1 MSDREKTIVEL
12 TKHYL
17 RYLKLERGYS
27 PNTVEAYKH
36 DLEWLLGYLEQEGLD
51 PLSVKL
57 EDLEHFAAMLSDH
70 GISAKSQ
77 ARILSGVRSFYRYL
91 VLDGYLDVDPTELLE
106 SPHLPQHLPEYL
118 STEEV
123 DALENS
129 IDLTS
134 NEGHRNRAIIE
145 VFFSCGLRVS
155 ELTNL
160 KLSDLFLSQGFI
172 RVNGKGGKQR
182 LVPISER
189 AIHEL
194 ELWFDDRRQM
204 EIKPGEE
211 DYVFLNRR
219 GHHLTRTMILIMV
232 KRQAELRVSRRRS
245 RRTHSATP
253 LRRLCSRAE
262 PICASSRSCSGM
274 LTSAQRR
281 SIPTW
286 TTSRCGRKSSCII
299 PETSSMRQRT
309 AENFH
314 FQTEY
319 ADAFQYYFLTL
330 QPKAKR
336 QIHEN
341 QSAFFRDM
349 GANARCRRRLP
360 SGGALWKSV
369 LQE

>member
-1 MSDREKTIVEL
+1 MEL

-36 DLEWLLGYLEQEGLD
+36 DLDWLLGYLEQDGVD

-160 KLSDLFLSQGFI
+160 KLSDLFLPQGFI

-182 LVPISER
+182 LVPISQR

-204 EIKPGEE
+204 KIKPGEE

-232 KRQAELRVSRRRS
+232 KRQAEAAGIKKTISPHTLR
-245 RRTHSATP
+245 HSFATA
-253 LRRLCSRAE
+253 LL
-262 PICASSRSCSGM
+262 
-274 LTSAQRR
+274 
-281 SIPTW
+281 
-286 TTSRCGRKSSCII
+286 K
-299 PETSSMRQRT
+299 
-309 AENFH
+309 
-314 FQTEY
+314 
-319 ADAFQYYFLTL
+319 
-330 QPKAKR
+330 
-336 QIHEN
+336 
-341 QSAFFRDM
+341 
-349 GANARCRRRLP
+349 
-360 SGGALWKSV
+360 GGADLRII
-369 LQE
+369 QELLGHADLGTTEIYTHMDDESLRQEILLHHPRNIKRETDNG

>member
-1 MSDREKTIVEL
+1 MEL

-36 DLEWLLGYLEQEGLD
+36 DLEWLLGYLAQEGLD

-232 KRQAELRVSRRRS
+232 KRQAEAAGIKKTISPHTLRHSFATALLKGGADLRIIQELLGHADLGTTEIY
-245 RRTHSATP
+245 THMDDES
-253 LRRLCSRAE
+253 LRQEILLHHPRNIKHE
-262 PICASSRSCSGM
+262 
-274 LTSAQRR
+274 
-281 SIPTW
+281 
-286 TTSRCGRKSSCII
+286 
-299 PETSSMRQRT
+299 
-309 AENFH
+309 AEN
-314 FQTEY
+314 
-319 ADAFQYYFLTL
+319 
-330 QPKAKR
+330 
-336 QIHEN
+336 
-341 QSAFFRDM
+341 
-349 GANARCRRRLP
+349 G
-360 SGGALWKSV
+360 
-369 LQE
+369 

>member
-1 MSDREKTIVEL
+1 MEI

-36 DLEWLLGYLEQEGLD
+36 DLEWLLSYLEQEGFD

-232 KRQAELRVSRRRS
+232 KRQAEAAGIKKTISPHTLRHSFATALLKGGADLRIIQELLGHADLGTTEIY
-245 RRTHSATP
+245 THMDDES
-253 LRRLCSRAE
+253 LRQEILLHHPRNIKHE
-262 PICASSRSCSGM
+262 
-274 LTSAQRR
+274 
-281 SIPTW
+281 
-286 TTSRCGRKSSCII
+286 
-299 PETSSMRQRT
+299 
-309 AENFH
+309 AEN
-314 FQTEY
+314 
-319 ADAFQYYFLTL
+319 
-330 QPKAKR
+330 
-336 QIHEN
+336 
-341 QSAFFRDM
+341 
-349 GANARCRRRLP
+349 G
-360 SGGALWKSV
+360 
-369 LQE
+369 

>member
-1 MSDREKTIVEL
+1 MVVEL
-12 TKHYL
+12 IKHYL

-27 PNTVEAYKH
+27 PNTIEAYKH
-36 DLEWLLGYLEQEGLD
+36 DLDWLLGYLEQEGVD

-160 KLSDLFLSQGFI
+160 KLSDLFLTQGFI

-204 EIKPGEE
+204 KIKPGEE

-232 KRQAELRVSRRRS
+232 KRQAEAAGIKKTISPHTLR
-245 RRTHSATP
+245 HSFATA
-253 LRRLCSRAE
+253 LL
-262 PICASSRSCSGM
+262 
-274 LTSAQRR
+274 
-281 SIPTW
+281 
-286 TTSRCGRKSSCII
+286 K
-299 PETSSMRQRT
+299 
-309 AENFH
+309 
-314 FQTEY
+314 
-319 ADAFQYYFLTL
+319 
-330 QPKAKR
+330 
-336 QIHEN
+336 
-341 QSAFFRDM
+341 
-349 GANARCRRRLP
+349 
-360 SGGALWKSV
+360 GGADLRII
-369 LQE
+369 QELLGHADLGTTEIYTHMDDESLRQEILLHHPRNIKRETDNG